1 MGRPMRTPDL
11 QPRDQNERDR
21 RTTLPDRQ
29 ALFELLAARE
39 QAPEPA
45 AYLAWIA
52 DRFELDR

>member
-1 MGRPMRTPDL
+1 MRTPDL